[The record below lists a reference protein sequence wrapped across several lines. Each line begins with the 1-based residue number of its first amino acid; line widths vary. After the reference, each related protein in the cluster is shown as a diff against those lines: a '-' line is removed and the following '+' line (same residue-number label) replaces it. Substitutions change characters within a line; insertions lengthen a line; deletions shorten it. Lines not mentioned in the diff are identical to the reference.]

1 MMAGDVEIRG
11 RWLAAVSVCA
21 LVLGVLV
28 GLLVFPE
35 ARQRLIA
42 GSSQMGNGTAR
53 IGGPFEL
60 VTQAGQ
66 RVSDRDFRGRPM
78 LVTFGHSGDPDLTPA
93 RLQTLAAVLDRLGV
107 KADRVAVVFISVDP
121 VRDTPKVLAD
131 YLARF
136 HPRLLGLTGTPAEIA
151 AVAKAYK
158 VMGGNSGNI
167 ATTGDKVP
175 VYAPL
180 IFLMNPKGNYVSHM
194 GDDTNVETII
204 HVLGQLL

>member
-1 MMAGDVEIRG
+1 MMAGDVEIRW
-11 RWLAAVSVCA
+11 RWLAAISVCA
-21 LVLGVLV
+21 LALGVLV
-28 GLLVFPE
+28 GLLVFPNV
-35 ARQRLIA
+35 RQQLIA
-42 GSSQMGNGTAR
+42 GAGQMGNDTAR

-60 VTQAGQ
+60 VTHAGQ

-78 LVTFGHSGDPDLTPA
+78 LVTFGHSSDPDLTPA
-93 RLQTLAAVLDRLGV
+93 RLQTLAAVLDRLGA
-107 KADRVAVVFISVDP
+107 KADRLAVVFITVDP

-136 HPRLLGLTGTPAEIA
+136 HPRLLGLTGTPDKIA

-158 VMGGNSGNI
+158 VVGTNSGNI
-167 ATTGDKVP
+167 ATHGDKVP

-194 GDDTNVETII
+194 GNDANIEAII